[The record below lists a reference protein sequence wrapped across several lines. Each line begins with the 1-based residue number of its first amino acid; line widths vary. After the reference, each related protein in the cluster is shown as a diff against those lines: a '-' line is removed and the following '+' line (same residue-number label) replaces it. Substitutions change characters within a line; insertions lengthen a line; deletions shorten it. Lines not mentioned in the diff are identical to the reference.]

1 MVTAQ
6 ELVVA
11 IRSEGIRETVGDL
24 QGVES
29 SMEETKES
37 TADAAEQAEGFSQ
50 SFKGAMGAAVTALA
64 VGAAGL
70 LSQVPVI
77 GEVFSGLG
85 AVIDSVVV
93 KMDQVLR
100 PVLTPLTNAFFGLSQ
115 NISNADG
122 AMGDIIGVVAT
133 VGAVLATL
141 AGAITGV
148 GAAAGTFTAGLGA
161 LSAAATTVGGA
172 IAAVAGTLLSLPVI
186 LGAVIAAVVG
196 FVAAYIFNLG
206 GVRDKTNSIL
216 SKVFDFFKTLGAD
229 ILDWAKTTAAS
240 ALQKGK
246 DIAGSLLDGIRETG
260 GGIMDWFEG
269 LRADIAGIIDK
280 IKDQAFSLGKGIISN
295 IVKGLAGAVDI
306 ASGVVDKIS
315 NATGIDLSVGD
326 IPDFSGV
333 TRGSEGAAN
342 SDTAA
347 TTVGKGTGAG
357 PSIAQT
363 NAIDG
368 QVLSE
373 STGRYRRGPI
383 ARNGGI

>member
-6 ELVVA
+6 ELIVA

-24 QGVES
+24 QGVED

-37 TADAAEQAEGFSQ
+37 TADAADQAAGFSQ

-93 KMDQVLR
+93 KMDEVLR
-100 PVLTPLTNAFFGLSQ
+100 PVLTPLTNAFFGLAQ
-115 NISNADG
+115 KISNADG
-122 AMGDIIGVVAT
+122 VMGDIIGVVAT
-133 VGAVLATL
+133 VGAVIATL

-148 GAAAGTFTAGLGA
+148 GAAAGTFTAGLAA
-161 LSAAATTVGGA
+161 LSAAATTVAGA

-186 LGAVIAAVVG
+186 LGVLIAAVVG
-196 FVAAYIFNLG
+196 FVAAYILNLG

-216 SKVFDFFKTLGAD
+216 GKVFGFFKSLGAD
-229 ILDWAKTTAAS
+229 ILDWAKSTAAT

-246 DIAGSLLDGIRETG
+246 DIAGDLLAGIRETG

-269 LRADIAGIIDK
+269 LLSDITGIAGD
-280 IKDQAFSLGKGIISN
+280 IKDKAFSIGKGIISS
-295 IVKGLAGAVDI
+295 IIKGLAGAVDI
-306 ASGVVDKIS
+306 ASGIVDKIS

-326 IPDFSGV
+326 VPDFSGV
-333 TRGSEGAAN
+333 TREGG
-342 SDTAA
+342 DTG
-347 TTVGKGTGAG
+347 TTAPNTGTGPG
-357 PSIAQT
+357 LAQQS
-363 NAIDG
+363 AIDG

-383 ARNGGI
+383 ARNGGL